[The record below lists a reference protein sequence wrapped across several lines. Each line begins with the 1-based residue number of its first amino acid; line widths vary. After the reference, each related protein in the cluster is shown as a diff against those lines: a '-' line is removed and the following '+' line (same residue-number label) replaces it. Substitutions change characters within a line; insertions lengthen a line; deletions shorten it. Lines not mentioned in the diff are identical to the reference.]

1 MTKPI
6 TDEGSIPQPNHSAP
20 NNPVISQMIALSLI
34 LTSPD
39 NARRDWESDTA
50 KEKLDELARSINESG
65 LLQPIVVR
73 PAIHD
78 NKAGASE
85 LQPDKFVVIAGERR
99 LRACRSLGWQ
109 EIPAVVRD
117 STGEDALIAS
127 LVENM
132 QRSDLNAIERAAG
145 LAQVLARIPDLTEE
159 ELGRRV
165 GKSQSWI
172 ANQLRLLT
180 LPSVVCDLI
189 RAGKLTGSHGA
200 ALVSVAKISP
210 EKATDIAADAVR
222 LSWSSGMVEDA
233 ALEFTAEHK
242 AKEAALQPSLPGVAS
257 ELRPGTTSKATE
269 AAKAE
274 PPKPAPA
281 IKENYTPADAKREFE
296 ESQKP
301 DPDVPRLADIP
312 TPPAEAT
319 GAALPAPTDP
329 IKMATTPAAPTGK
342 TVGVHIDQRWD
353 DWLFENNLDTVDQA
367 LEQLVEVLQRPQLT
381 PLAHKCL
388 KALTSDYN
396 DAHPDA
402 PVSADQRLESI
413 LAVRAQECGYD
424 IATLDE
430 IPE

>member
-6 TDEGSIPQPNHSAP
+6 TEEGTLPQNHLAP
-20 NNPVISQMIALSLI
+20 NNLGAFQMIALSLI
-34 LTSPD
+34 LASPD
-39 NARRDWESDTA
+39 NARRDWESDSA

-73 PAIHD
+73 PTIHD
-78 NKAGASE
+78 NK
-85 LQPDKFVVIAGERR
+85 DKFLVIAGERR
-99 LRACRSLGWQ
+99 LRACRSLGWE

-165 GKSQSWI
+165 SKSQSWI

-210 EKATDIAADAVR
+210 DKAVDIAADAVR
-222 LSWSSGMVEDA
+222 FSWSSGMVEDA
-233 ALEFTAEHK
+233 ALEFTTEHR
-242 AKEAALQPSLPGVAS
+242 AKEAALQPSLPGTDSA
-257 ELRPGTTSKATE
+257 GAGKTTTKTTTE
-269 AAKAE
+269 TTKTE
-274 PPKPAPA
+274 PPKPASEV
-281 IKENYTPADAKREFE
+281 KENYTPGDAKREFE

-301 DPDVPRLADIP
+301 DADVPPLSSLP

-319 GAALPAPTDP
+319 GAAAPAPKATGLMGAATD
-329 IKMATTPAAPTGK
+329 PAAPTGK

-353 DWLFENNLDTVDQA
+353 DWLFENNLDTVDHA
-367 LEQLVEVLQRPQLT
+367 LEQLVEVLKRASELDKRPQLT

-388 KALTSDYN
+388 KALASEEQSL
-396 DAHPDA
+396 AE
-402 PVSADQRLESI
+402 RLEDI
-413 LAVRAQECGYD
+413 LVGRARTEGID
-424 IATLDE
+424 IDTLNE